1 MVPPSSGRISRV
13 PPYSSTAGH
22 FLRPTGLSPAVAGL
36 SIPLRSIS
44 MPRNPSGL
52 LPFRSPLLRESRLIS
67 FPPGT
72 EMFQFPGLASAGLC
86 IHPEDTQMRGFPHSE
101 PPRSKTLCVSRG
113 TFGAWPVLRRR
124 LMPRHPPRAFLRL
137 NPNSSDSALFC
148 RMSSS
153 NPPVFFSWCFKS
165 LCMLDCFVSFHA
177 EISIFTCPRWDDVF
191 CTRSVL
197 PGAKETRTPNIQLAK
212 LALYQLSYNP

>member
-13 PPYSSTAGH
+13 PPYSPTDAH
-22 FLRPTGLSPAVAGL
+22 FGLATGLSPAVGGL
-36 SIPLRSIS
+36 SIPLREQS
-44 MPRNPSGL
+44 MMRYPSGL

-72 EMFQFPGLASAGLC
+72 EMFQFPGFASAGLC
-86 IHPEDTQMRGFPHSE
+86 IHPVDTLARGFPHSDS
-101 PPRSKTLCVSRG
+101 RQSKALCASCR

-124 LMPRHPPRAFLRL
+124 RMPRHPPRAFLRL

-153 NPPVFFSWCFKS
+153 NPPVFLGASSHSVCLIA
-165 LCMLDCFVSFHA
+165 LC
-177 EISIFTCPRWDDVF
+177 
-191 CTRSVL
+191 
-197 PGAKETRTPNIQLAK
+197 
-212 LALYQLSYNP
+212 

>member
-13 PPYSSTAGH
+13 PPYSSPHVPFTIA
-22 FLRPTGLSPAVAGL
+22 TGLSPAVGGL
-36 SIPLRSIS
+36 SIPLRSRS
-44 MPRNPSGL
+44 RNHVSAGL

-72 EMFQFPGLASAGLC
+72 EMFQFPGFASAGLC
-86 IHPEDTQMRGFPHSE
+86 IHPEDTLARGFPHSE
-101 PPRSKTLCVSRG
+101 PRWSKALCASYR

-124 LMPRHPPRAFLRL
+124 RMPRHPPRAFLRL

-153 NPPVFFSWCFKS
+153 NPPVYF
-165 LCMLDCFVSFHA
+165 L
-177 EISIFTCPRWDDVF
+177 
-191 CTRSVL
+191 VL
-197 PGAKETRTPNIQLAK
+197 QVT
-212 LALYQLSYNP
+212 LYA

>member
-13 PPYSSTAGH
+13 PPYSPTAGH

-72 EMFQFPGLASAGLC
+72 EMFQFPGFASAGLC
-86 IHPEDTQMRGFPHSE
+86 IRPEDTLARGFPHSE
-101 PPRSKTLCVSRG
+101 PRQSKALCASCR

-137 NPNSSDSALFC
+137 NPVSSDSA
-148 RMSSS
+148 RS
-153 NPPVFFSWCFKS
+153 FSLHEQLESTILVVRCFKS
-165 LCMLDCFVSFHA
+165 LCACCFFVCCRQCFQYAACRSDMPSRARGRFHW
-177 EISIFTCPRWDDVF
+177 S
-191 CTRSVL
+191 
-197 PGAKETRTPNIQLAK
+197 
-212 LALYQLSYNP
+212 